1 MFISTSG
8 THTYTVR
15 AQRSHLL
22 HRYYWKRPIL
32 VPENG
37 IYVDIELSISQIEV
51 SMTSFRPILML
62 KIKSYYL
69 VGFFI
74 LRVELKD
81 CRILLNSPIRW
92 PVEGFP
98 PFPLAGWGPK
108 RLFSTQLE
116 GQTIPIS
123 PYFGQNTIFAL
134 LQKKSV
140 KNEFLRKSRYFFS
153 VIFIRFQTD
162 GFP

>member
-1 MFISTSG
+1 M
-8 THTYTVR
+8 
-15 AQRSHLL
+15 
-22 HRYYWKRPIL
+22 
-32 VPENG
+32 PENG
-37 IYVDIELSISQIEV
+37 IYVDFELSISQIEV

-62 KIKSYYL
+62 KMKSYYL

-153 VIFIRFQTD
+153 VIFIRF
-162 GFP
+162 

>member
-1 MFISTSG
+1 M
-8 THTYTVR
+8 
-15 AQRSHLL
+15 
-22 HRYYWKRPIL
+22 
-32 VPENG
+32 PENG
-37 IYVDIELSISQIEV
+37 IYVDFELSISQIEV
-51 SMTSFRPILML
+51 SMTSFRPIWML
-62 KIKSYYL
+62 KMKSYYL

-153 VIFIRFQTD
+153 VIFIRF
-162 GFP
+162 

>member
-62 KIKSYYL
+62 KMKSYYL

-98 PFPLAGWGPK
+98 PFPLAGWSPK

-116 GQTIPIS
+116 GKQFPFPLILAKIPFLHFKKKKIGKKRIFENHGNFS
-123 PYFGQNTIFAL
+123 P
-134 LQKKSV
+134 
-140 KNEFLRKSRYFFS
+140 
-153 VIFIRFQTD
+153 
-162 GFP
+162 